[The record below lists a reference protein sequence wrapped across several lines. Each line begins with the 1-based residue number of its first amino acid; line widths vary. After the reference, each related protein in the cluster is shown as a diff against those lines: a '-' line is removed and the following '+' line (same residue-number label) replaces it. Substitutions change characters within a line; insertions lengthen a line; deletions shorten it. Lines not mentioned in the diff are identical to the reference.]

1 MTILPLILSAVL
13 AGIFFYG
20 KTRWLRS
27 PVSRRAPA
35 PNSFI
40 DVSDLRPV
48 EVAATE
54 LSVAVTDMVRLS
66 VRVDE
71 VWRDSTGAL
80 IPVETK
86 THERIT
92 DADRIQLSVGG
103 YALRKRAPAAQPAG
117 VARFG
122 VVRLAPP
129 SGERRNVAVPL
140 LDDTQVE
147 TLLARYV
154 SLRYGLAAPRS
165 SPSEKK
171 CATCAFQTTR
181 CTEAA

>member
-20 KTRWLRS
+20 KARWLRS

-35 PNSFI
+35 PGSFI

-48 EVAATE
+48 EVAASE
-54 LSVAVTDMVRLS
+54 LSVTVTDMVRLS

-103 YALRKRAPAAQPAG
+103 YALRKRAPSAG
-117 VARFG
+117 SAGTPLFG

-129 SGERRNVAVPL
+129 SGMKRNVAIPL

-147 TLLARYV
+147 ALIARYV
-154 SLRYGLAAPRS
+154 SLRYGLAAPRTA
-165 SPSEKK
+165 PSKKK
-171 CATCAFQTTR
+171 CATCAFQSTR